1 MKKGI
6 CGIVLL
12 IFAIGACGKKV
23 AAQSSQ
29 TASLSG
35 IPVNGPFSPRELQEF
50 TALEPIDTHAHDYL
64 NNPIFVAMFHKLHLY
79 VVDIIV
85 IDPSKSGTGLP
96 RPDESAQRKA
106 VWDVARSSDG
116 HAAICTSFNALK
128 VNRPDFDETVIRQL
142 NQDFDHGAIAVKIWK
157 NIGME
162 IRDKS
167 GIYIMPDNPVFEPIY
182 RDIAA
187 HNKTLIAHL
196 AEPDQSWEPLN
207 PASPDYKYYLGH
219 LEWYMYNKP
228 HAPSKEQILRARD
241 HILEQNPTLRVVGA
255 HLGSMES
262 NFTDLGV
269 HFDRYPNFAV
279 DLAARMTYLML
290 LPRAEAIAFVTK
302 YQDRLIYGT
311 DHALFPSAASD
322 LQKNAASWEV
332 SYARDWRALATSD
345 TVTFNGRNVQGLA
358 LPQPIL
364 RKLYHDNAV
373 KWFPGILGSQ

>member
-1 MKKGI
+1 MRQRTNGT
-6 CGIVLL
+6 IVSVALKHTGQRPV
-12 IFAIGACGKKV
+12 FASRV
-23 AAQSSQ
+23 
-29 TASLSG
+29 
-35 IPVNGPFSPRELQEF
+35 QEF
-50 TALEPIDTHAHDYL
+50 TALEPIDTHVHDYES
-64 NNPIFVAMFHKLHLY
+64 NPTFLAMFQKLHLH

-85 IDPSKSGTGLP
+85 LDPSKTAVGFP
-96 RPDESAQRKA
+96 RLDEPAQRKV
-106 VWDVARSSDG
+106 VWDVARGSDG
-116 HAAICTSFNALK
+116 HASVCTSFNALK
-128 VNRPDFDETVIRQL
+128 FSQPDFDETVIRQL

-162 IRDKS
+162 IRDAK
-167 GIYIMPDNPVFEPIY
+167 GNYIMPDNPVFEPIY

-207 PASPDYKYYLGH
+207 PASPDYNYYLRTP
-219 LEWYMYNKP
+219 EWYMYNKP

-241 HILEQNPTLRVVGA
+241 HLLEQNPTLRVVGA

-262 NFTDLGV
+262 NFTQLGE

-279 DLAARMTYLML
+279 DLAARLTYLML

-311 DHALFPSAASD
+311 DHSLSPFSPLD
-322 LQKNAASWEV
+322 LQKSAAGWEA

-345 TVTFNGRNVQGLA
+345 TVAFNGRNVQGLA
-358 LPQPIL
+358 LPKPIL

-373 KWFPGILGSQ
+373 KWFPGILGSH